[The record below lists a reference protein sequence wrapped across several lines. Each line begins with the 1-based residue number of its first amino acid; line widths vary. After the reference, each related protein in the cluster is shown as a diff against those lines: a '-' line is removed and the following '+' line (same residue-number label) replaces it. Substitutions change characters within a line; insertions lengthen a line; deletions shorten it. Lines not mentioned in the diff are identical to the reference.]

1 MNYPFP
7 APIPRGSNSKTP
19 STAMPTR
26 VTFDVNAD
34 TLRRKVN
41 ASVVSPVGAM
51 ANFRAFRN
59 LVPGMSSDYTSH
71 TSVHGFFNNYTK
83 VLSDAGQIIKTGK
96 VILGFLSQFNTPGE
110 NGGSSWE
117 QSYDNTLV
125 PNKSPSALWIAP
137 LTMGFILTT
146 GTTTLDINHKA
157 RINLSSSD
165 CGATANVSSINRPYG
180 SSGYILIDL
189 STPGT
194 EFSEHHCDDGPNDG
208 LAIEEVHPPV
218 GGIDFYPARDPDF
231 FPFPFVQNVLGYF
244 FPSTTSPYYPASDV
258 AESAVT
264 ESLLRDYITSSG
276 YQHMNSASYVST
288 SNRIAYSQL
297 VTDTTVSFSVPS
309 ADSGKWMVVPTFFDC
324 NKTSDV
330 YSIMHTS
337 PGASRDSI
345 FTDTDSST
353 SQSNSFFDFDVDVDI
368 TYSPEVDADLVM
380 RSTRAGHLMPKHRMV
395 TALCPPCRDSPV
407 GPAIR
412 ASMLDPVEPS
422 GPRVN
427 DEVVL
432 TQTAGGQPK
441 KTSSVGFFPRR
452 S

>member
-1 MNYPFP
+1 
-7 APIPRGSNSKTP
+7 
-19 STAMPTR
+19 
-26 VTFDVNAD
+26 
-34 TLRRKVN
+34 
-41 ASVVSPVGAM
+41 M

-96 VILGFLSQFNTPGE
+96 VILVFLSQFNTPGE